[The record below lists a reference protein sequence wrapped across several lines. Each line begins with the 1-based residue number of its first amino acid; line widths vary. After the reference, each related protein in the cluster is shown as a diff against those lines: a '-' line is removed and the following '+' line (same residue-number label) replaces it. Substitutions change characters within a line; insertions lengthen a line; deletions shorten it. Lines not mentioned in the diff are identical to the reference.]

1 MAWHPFRNFGL
12 KIAALALGTLL
23 WFTVS
28 GHQIERRISVPLSFR
43 NVPAPLEMTGE
54 QTERVSVHVRGD
66 DNIVSAL
73 TEGALRVVVDLAGG
87 QSGANIMPLRTDQVA
102 APAGVEVMQVDP
114 GTVTVTLE
122 RAVQINVPVRAT
134 IEGQP
139 APGFTVG
146 AISIE
151 PSTVTVGGPESRIAQ
166 PIVVITERVLLEGR
180 SSRVVQEVGVGVS
193 DSQLRV
199 LGPHAVR
206 VTIDVVPVAPPQNP
220 EAPAGEPP
228 AADSHSQDR

>member
-1 MAWHPFRNFGL
+1 MAWHPLRNIGL
-12 KIAALALGTLL
+12 KFAALGLGTLL

-54 QTERVSVHVRGD
+54 QIERVSVHVRGD

-73 TEGALRVVVDLAGG
+73 TEGALRVVVDLA
-87 QSGANIMPLRTDQVA
+87 SGKPGPNLMPLRTDQVA

-114 GTVTVTLE
+114 GAVTVTLE

-146 AISIE
+146 RVTIE
-151 PSTVTVGGPESRIAQ
+151 PATVTVGGPESRIAQ

-180 SSRVVQEVGVGVS
+180 SSRVVQEVGVGVA

-199 LGPHAVR
+199 IGPHAVR
-206 VTIDVVPVAPPQNP
+206 VTVDVVPLVLPESSQPAPDVDLP
-220 EAPAGEPP
+220 AP
-228 AADSHSQDR
+228 DSQDR

>member
-102 APAGVEVMQVDP
+102 APARVEVMQIDP
-114 GTVTVTLE
+114 GTVTVMLE
-122 RAVQINVPVRAT
+122 RAAQIAVAVRPT
-134 IEGQP
+134 LEGRP
-139 APGFTVG
+139 APGYVLG
-146 AISIE
+146 R
-151 PSTVTVGGPESRIAQ
+151 VTVDPERVLIAGPESRLTGAIN
-166 PIVVITERVLLEGR
+166 VVTERVQLDGR
-180 SSRVVQEVGVGVS
+180 TGRFVEEVGVGV
-193 DSQLRV
+193 DNPQLRV
-199 LGPHAVR
+199 HSPRTVR
-206 VTIDVVPVAPPQNP
+206 VTVQIDPVTAGAGRGTGAPSSPS
-220 EAPAGEPP
+220 G
-228 AADSHSQDR
+228 DR